1 MALLSLATTC
11 HWFCMRY
18 WMGWRSVAN
27 IKGRTFGHRRGRIM
41 RPGLIREILFR
52 PDILPA
58 SLHSGSRRRMILLHE
73 ALLFAA
79 AAGVLLLFF
88 VVFRVHLRVIELLL
102 ETFDELFAR
111 GRGNMPNKI
120 ERNINMH

>member
-1 MALLSLATTC
+1 
-11 HWFCMRY
+11 
-18 WMGWRSVAN
+18 
-27 IKGRTFGHRRGRIM
+27 
-41 RPGLIREILFR
+41 
-52 PDILPA
+52 
-58 SLHSGSRRRMILLHE
+58 MILLPE

-79 AAGVLLLFF
+79 SARVLLLFF

-102 ETFDELFAR
+102 ETFDELVAR